1 MSRKRIVAANWKMN
15 KGLAEAKNLV
25 ASIVAADI
33 KDTDVVRII
42 FPPALFISELNALLH
57 EHTHYRIGA
66 QNCYHTES
74 GAYTGEISALQIA
87 SVGATYVLVGHSERR
102 QYFHEEGDQLKQK
115 INLVLKNQLKPIY
128 CVGEKLQE
136 RQNNQYFTA
145 VKKQLQESLFH
156 LNVNEVKNTSIAYEP
171 VWAIGTGLTASP
183 DQAQEMHGFIRLALA
198 EQYGSELS
206 QEISILYG
214 GSCNAKNAQE
224 LFACPDVDGG
234 LIGGASLVAE
244 DFLKIVNAF

>member
-1 MSRKRIVAANWKMN
+1 MN